1 MVMTWR
7 VFCWIV
13 RPNGSN
19 SYCCCKPFRIKKVIG
34 PPLSKIPQ
42 CPRERYI
49 ARPQLSENPGC
60 PNHVSQQGYSS
71 RGSLVTLSPRAM
83 PVCKPKKLRQK
94 ESTDPRHSRR
104 DLPGATPLVFV
115 GSTCLQLVT
124 FSRWKSSMNDRS
136 LKPGCWCAFFTGGGN
151 RWEGDVGKAM
161 LPVGEFLWTGRWC
174 NANKTK
180 FSQLNYIY
188 IIQLETKLGHS
199 KLPSSRP
206 SDWRDFFKAVFSSY
220 KSRFCSKLPSVLRYM
235 FGLSWYIYCDQI
247 ETFNSCSYVVDFLI
261 SQEEHHCKEKERCNW
276 RKNSPSR
283 DFPLHSRGFDST
295 HKTSYKTISWS
306 KDIQRESLKQQSS
319 LFLDF
324 LDFPHSSQKCI
335 AGKVFAD
342 LRYCYPLPLLTC
354 SSWLWMAA
362 DRGCCK
368 LCWFFAPI
376 PIRPDA
382 DAAEHWD
389 CRSPEP
395 VSSGAHI
402 ARFQSYLSK
411 CGACK
416 ACRARG
422 GGDRKW
428 IFWFTRR
435 TRSQWRLGVFWL
447 GFHPNPSIFAVLLDS
462 IGWHRNVFHPS
473 AIAGHQH
480 LHPTSV
486 DHDHIRNTVCYHLR
500 VHDAGQET

>member
-1 MVMTWR
+1 
-7 VFCWIV
+7 
-13 RPNGSN
+13 
-19 SYCCCKPFRIKKVIG
+19 
-34 PPLSKIPQ
+34 
-42 CPRERYI
+42 
-49 ARPQLSENPGC
+49 
-60 PNHVSQQGYSS
+60 
-71 RGSLVTLSPRAM
+71 M

-124 FSRWKSSMNDRS
+124 FSRWKSSMNDPS

-180 FSQLNYIY
+180 LSQLNYIHHSVGNK
-188 IIQLETKLGHS
+188 IRPLQVTFLEAIGLE
-199 KLPSSRP
+199 R
-206 SDWRDFFKAVFSSY
+206 FFQSCVFQAANPGFVANCQVFSGICLVYHGISTAI
-220 KSRFCSKLPSVLRYM
+220 KLKPSIVVP
-235 FGLSWYIYCDQI
+235 C
-247 ETFNSCSYVVDFLI
+247 CSYVVDFLI